1 MFKKG
6 GDVVKKIVSILI
18 IIMMLS
24 LTLASCDGEGAGD
37 TDGKIHIVSTI
48 FPGYD
53 FLRQI
58 TDGAEDMFEITML
71 LPPGSESH
79 DYEASV
85 SDLALVEKASLI
97 ISVGG
102 ETDAWVDDV
111 IRASGSRA
119 KVIKMTELVPLYHE
133 DEGGILEG
141 HSHEHHDHGEECE
154 GGHGEADEHVWTS
167 PRNGAV
173 IAESIGAELCKL
185 FPERA
190 ELFNRNTENFC
201 AELNTLADEMQSV
214 VDGGALDTLVFADRF
229 PFRYLTEELGLQ
241 YRAAFSGC
249 SSTSE
254 PSLSTI
260 YRITEYV
267 KKENVPAVLT
277 VEFSSGGAA
286 KVIAEETGAE
296 VYTLHSC
303 HNLSAED
310 FSAGVTYL
318 DVMRNNLEVLKRALC
333 E

>member
-1 MFKKG
+1 
-6 GDVVKKIVSILI
+6 
-18 IIMMLS
+18 MMLAVS
-24 LTLASCDGEGAGD
+24 LVSCGAGSAGD
-37 TDGKIHIVSTI
+37 TDEKIHIVSTI

-53 FLRQI
+53 FARQI
-58 TDGAEDMFEITML
+58 ICGVEDEFEITML

-79 DYEASV
+79 DYEASI

-102 ETDAWVDDV
+102 ETDAWIDGV
-111 IRASGSRA
+111 IRASGA
-119 KVIKMTELVPLYHE
+119 KARVIKMTDLVPLYHE
-133 DEGGILEG
+133 DDEGLIEG
-141 HSHEHHDHGEECE
+141 HSHEHHEHGEVCE
-154 GGHGEADEHVWTS
+154 EEHGEADEHVWTS

-185 FPERA
+185 FPEHS
-190 ELFNRNTENFC
+190 ELFNRNTENFL
-201 AELNTLADEMQSV
+201 AELNALADEMQSV

-267 KKENVPAVLT
+267 KKEKIPAVLT

-296 VYTLHSC
+296 VHTLHSC
-303 HNLSAED
+303 HNLSVKD

-318 DVMRNNLEVLKRALC
+318 DVMRNNLEVLRFALGC